1 MVPNGGPKGA
11 IHFLDAY
18 PTNPNA
24 YETISFKSKDHCG
37 STLVKMCWLA
47 FTPLADGSY
56 SAQIWT
62 PTNGSIRGN

>member
-1 MVPNGGPKGA
+1 
-11 IHFLDAY
+11 
-18 PTNPNA
+18 
-24 YETISFKSKDHCG
+24 
-37 STLVKMCWLA
+37 MCWLA